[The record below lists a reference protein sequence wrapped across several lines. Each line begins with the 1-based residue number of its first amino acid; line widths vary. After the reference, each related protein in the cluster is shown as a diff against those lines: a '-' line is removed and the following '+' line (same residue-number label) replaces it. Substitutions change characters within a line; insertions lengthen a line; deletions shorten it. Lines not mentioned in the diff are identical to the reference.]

1 MLRTLTQLYDL
12 FLETFGVF
20 SHFQLGSLRI
30 EFGLVSGF
38 IILNAT
44 GRLTYAYTHIDT
56 VSKGKIVLVGSIAS
70 CLFVPSQVLY

>member
-12 FLETFGVF
+12 IVETFRAF

-38 IILNAT
+38 SILNMT
-44 GRLTYAYTHIDT
+44 RRLTYPCTHIDT

-70 CLFVPSQVLY
+70 